1 MGTSD
6 GTLALSAFGSFTVG
20 GRRVEITG
28 RPAEIVRLS
37 RDLPDYVA
45 DPNGAYSVGHAYVQY
60 FIPAAAR
67 GLPVIF
73 VHGGGLTGVCW
84 EGTPDGRSGWLQYF
98 LRSGWP
104 SYVVDNVERGRAGW
118 CPVPGIA
125 EDSAPL
131 LRTEQEAWD
140 VFRIGPLD
148 GYPGRIPYQG
158 ALFPCDHLAE
168 LNRQQVPRWVTTTEL
183 SVAAVAELIGK
194 VGPCAVIAHSQGGGI
209 AASAAVETADLVHA
223 LVLVEPHGLPEAAS
237 FGPSAGCQLIV
248 AGDFI
253 DFSPLYRGL
262 RARWHA
268 YLDELRELGWTAD
281 YLDLPAAGHPG
292 NSHLLMMDGNSD
304 DVAALIASW
313 LEPVTATRSA
323 KKGS

>member
-1 MGTSD
+1 LGTSD

-84 EGTPDGRSGWLQYF
+84 EGTP
-98 LRSGWP
+98 

-140 VFRIGPLD
+140 VFRIGPPD

-158 ALFPCDHLAE
+158 ALFPCDYLAE

-209 AASAAVETADLVHA
+209 AASAATQTADLVRA
-223 LVLVEPHGLPEAAS
+223 LVLVEPHGLPEAAG
-237 FGPSAGCQLIV
+237 FGASAGRQLIV

-253 DFSPLYRGL
+253 DFSALYRGL

-268 YLDELRELGWTAD
+268 YLGELRELGVTAD

-292 NSHLLMMDGNSD
+292 NSHLQMMDGNSD
-304 DVAALIASW
+304 DVASLIASW
-313 LEPVTATRSA
+313 LESVAE
-323 KKGS
+323 KG